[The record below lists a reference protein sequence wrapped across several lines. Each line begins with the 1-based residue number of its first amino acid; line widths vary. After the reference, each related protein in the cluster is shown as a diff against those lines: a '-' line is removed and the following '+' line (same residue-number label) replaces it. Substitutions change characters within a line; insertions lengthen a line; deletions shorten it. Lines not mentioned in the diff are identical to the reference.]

1 MSSIDK
7 KELEKFEKSSHNW
20 WNKDGEFGI
29 LHRINP
35 IRLEYIIEKIT
46 SHYNDISSR
55 PLWKFAYREEFEGDT
70 EALATAAYISI
81 REDASTGS
89 TYKLPLE
96 VEFPKRSSL
105 EILDVGCGGGLIATP
120 LAAQGFNV
128 TAIDALQSNIE
139 TASTYAKENGV
150 KVNYLQSTI
159 EELQSD
165 KLYDVVICLEVIEHV
180 ENVQQFILNLVKHIK
195 PNGMAIISTINRTK
209 KAYVLGI
216 IVAEYVLGWVPKNTH
231 DYSKFLKPS
240 EFYEMLTD
248 TDIEI
253 KELKGLVYDPAKNE
267 WKLSDDIDVN
277 YFMCLGR
284 KTNRHCEEIT
294 K

>member
-7 KELEKFEKSSHNW
+7 KELEKFEKISHNW

-46 SHYNDISSR
+46 THYNRHLSK
-55 PLWKFAYREEFEGDT
+55 LTYREELVGNMQHS
-70 EALATAAYISI
+70 TAAYALV
-81 REDASTGS
+81 REDASSRLTH
-89 TYKLPLE
+89 KLPLE
-96 VEFPKRSSL
+96 AEFEKMSNDISKL

-139 TASTYAKENGV
+139 TATAYAKENGV
-150 KVNYLQSTI
+150 KINYLQSTI
-159 EELQSD
+159 EELDSD

-209 KAYVLGI
+209 KAYILGI
-216 IVAEYVLGWVPKNTH
+216 IVAEYILGWVPKNTH
-231 DYSKFLKPS
+231 DYSKFLKPL
-240 EFYEMLTD
+240 EIYEMLTD
-248 TDIEI
+248 TKIEI

-284 KTNRHCEEIT
+284 KSMCYPS
-294 K
+294 

>member
-7 KELEKFEKSSHNW
+7 KELAKFEKISHNW
-20 WNKDGEFGI
+20 WNKDGEFGL

-46 SHYNDISSR
+46 AHYNRHLS
-55 PLWKFAYREEFEGDT
+55 K
-70 EALATAAYISI
+70 
-81 REDASTGS
+81 
-89 TYKLPLE
+89 
-96 VEFPKRSSL
+96 L
-105 EILDVGCGGGLIATP
+105 EILDVGCGGGLIAMP

-139 TASTYAKENGV
+139 TASTYAKENNV
-150 KVNYLQSTI
+150 KINYLQSTI
-159 EELQSD
+159 EELESD
-165 KLYDVVICLEVIEHV
+165 KLYDVVICIEVIEHV
-180 ENVQQFILNLVKHIK
+180 GNVQQFILNLVKHIK

-209 KAYVLGI
+209 KAYALGI
-216 IVAEYVLGWVPKNTH
+216 IVAEYILGWVPKNTH
-231 DYSKFLKPS
+231 DYTKFLKPS
-240 EFYEMLTD
+240 EIYEMLTD

-277 YFMCLGR
+277 YFMCLGS
-284 KTNRHCEEIT
+284 KNAKSINVIPALAGMTS
-294 K
+294 

>member
-7 KELEKFEKSSHNW
+7 KELEKFEKISHNW

-35 IRLEYIIEKIT
+35 IRLEYIIEKINT
-46 SHYNDISSR
+46 HYNRHLSK
-55 PLWKFAYREEFEGDT
+55 LAYREEFVGNMQHS
-70 EALATAAYISI
+70 TAAYALV
-81 REDASTGS
+81 REDANSRLTH
-89 TYKLPLE
+89 KLPLE
-96 VEFPKRSSL
+96 VEFEKMSNDISKL

-139 TASTYAKENGV
+139 TATAYAKENDV
-150 KVNYLQSTI
+150 KINYLQSTI
-159 EELQSD
+159 EELESD

-209 KAYVLGI
+209 KAYILGI
-216 IVAEYVLGWVPKNTH
+216 IVAEYILGWVPKNTH
-231 DYSKFLKPS
+231 DYSKFLKPL
-240 EFYEMLTD
+240 EIYEMLTD
-248 TDIEI
+248 TTIEI

-284 KTNRHCEEIT
+284 KSMCYPS
-294 K
+294 

>member
-7 KELEKFEKSSHNW
+7 KELEKFEKISHNW

-46 SHYNDISSR
+46 SHYNDIS
-55 PLWKFAYREEFEGDT
+55 K
-70 EALATAAYISI
+70 
-81 REDASTGS
+81 
-89 TYKLPLE
+89 
-96 VEFPKRSSL
+96 L

-120 LAAQGFNV
+120 LAAEGFNV

-139 TASTYAKENGV
+139 TANAYAKEKGV

-159 EELQSD
+159 EELPND

-216 IVAEYVLGWVPKNTH
+216 IVAEYALGWVPKNTH

-240 EFYEMLTD
+240 EIYEMLTD

-253 KELKGLVYDPAKNE
+253 KELKGLVYDPVKNE

-277 YFMCLGR
+277 YFMCLGK
-284 KTNRHCEEIT
+284 KTNRHCEEIA
-294 K
+294 

>member
-7 KELEKFEKSSHNW
+7 KELEKFEKISHNW

-46 SHYNDISSR
+46 TYYNRHLSK
-55 PLWKFAYREEFEGDT
+55 LAYREEFVGNMQHS
-70 EALATAAYISI
+70 TAAYIAI
-81 REDASTGS
+81 REDASSRLTH
-89 TYKLPLE
+89 KLPLE
-96 VEFPKRSSL
+96 VEFEKMSNDISKL

-139 TASTYAKENGV
+139 TATAYAKENGV
-150 KVNYLQSTI
+150 KINYLQSTI
-159 EELQSD
+159 EELESD

-180 ENVQQFILNLVKHIK
+180 ENVQQFILNLVTHIK

-209 KAYVLGI
+209 KAYILGI
-216 IVAEYVLGWVPKNTH
+216 IVAEYILGWVPKNTH
-231 DYSKFLKPS
+231 DYSKFLKPL
-240 EFYEMLTD
+240 EIYEMLTD
-248 TDIEI
+248 TEIEI

-277 YFMCLGR
+277 YFICLGR
-284 KTNRHCEEIT
+284 KSMCYPN
-294 K
+294 